1 MCDKQQIAGDV
12 WQEFLECGCSAV
24 PDILKVFAVR
34 RFLDRV
40 SPKVAETWVIPILR
54 KLVKHVFFCATF
66 SARSLKAALA
76 ASLRGGLENAS
87 SARSSVSLARP
98 SAELTA

>member
-24 PDILKVFAVR
+24 PDIFKVFAVR

-66 SARSLKAALA
+66 KASQRAFVEGSAGSESPGRA
-76 ASLRGGLENAS
+76 
-87 SARSSVSLARP
+87 
-98 SAELTA
+98 